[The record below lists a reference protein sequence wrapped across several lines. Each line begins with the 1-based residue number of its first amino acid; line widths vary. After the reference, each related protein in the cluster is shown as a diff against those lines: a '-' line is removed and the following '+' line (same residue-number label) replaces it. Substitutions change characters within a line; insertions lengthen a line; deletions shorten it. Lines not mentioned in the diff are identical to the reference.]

1 MELKIFDVGYSGEGI
16 SKADGKVCFVPFSL
30 QDEIVDAKIINETP
44 KFNECEVVKVIEP
57 SKDRISASCPYFS
70 LCGGCDLQ
78 YMKYEK
84 QLEFKKNL
92 IKNTFLKI
100 AALDVN
106 VLDVVPSQQ
115 FNYRNKMVFEC
126 QDEKV
131 GMFKKNSHTLVETKS
146 CMLAPEEINKVLN
159 IFQKF
164 LSEYNIPSYDE
175 KTKAGIIKRIVIRK
189 VENILSIVIV
199 STTKNFPKLNILVE
213 MLPKNIQLFLN
224 INNDD
229 NKILSTNFVHIY
241 GPKEIFKTEF
251 EVRYPVSPFSFMQVN
266 DEIKEKLYSFVL
278 ENINS
283 KIVIDA
289 YSGAG
294 LLSAIISKKT
304 EKVVAVEISRS
315 ACRDAN
321 NLLKNNGIKNVE
333 VICDDC
339 LNVLPN
345 LKDLENSTVVLDPP
359 RAGVDKKILKVLNKN
374 KPQKII
380 YISCNPKTLARD
392 VLELKDYKIKTILP
406 FDMFPQTA
414 NVETVVILTK

>member
-30 QDEIVDAKIINETP
+30 QDEIVEAKIINETP
-44 KFNECEVVKVIEP
+44 KFNECEIVKVLEP
-57 SKDRISASCPYFS
+57 SKNRVSASCPYFS

-78 YMKYEK
+78 HMKYEK

-126 QDEKV
+126 QDEKI
-131 GMFKKNSHTLVETKS
+131 GMFKKNSHTLVEINS
-146 CMLAPEEINKVLN
+146 CMLAPEEINSVLN

-164 LSEYNIPSYDE
+164 LLEYNIPSYDE

-189 VENILSIVIV
+189 VEKTLSVVIV

-229 NKILSTNFVHIY
+229 NKILSTNFVYIY

-251 EVRYPVSPFSFMQVN
+251 GVKYPVSPFSFMQVN

-283 KIVIDA
+283 KMVIDA

-294 LLSAIISKKT
+294 LLSAIISKKA

-315 ACRDAN
+315 AFRDAN

-345 LKDLENSTVVLDPP
+345 LKDLNSSTVVLDPP
-359 RAGVDKKILKVLNKN
+359 RAGVDKKILKVLNKSDLE
-374 KPQKII
+374 KII

-392 VLELKDYKIKTILP
+392 VLVLSNYKIKTIQP